1 MGVVR
6 FSVDVDFE
14 GGVGGVGGAGF
25 SVDMSR
31 DGARTESTGKE
42 RPETKRPGRERVTS
56 NDIERSMV
64 HPRYATRKREVVQRG
79 ARNGLQWYRGGA
91 SLLCRRGT
99 IKWRLLHIHIC
110 INA

>member
-14 GGVGGVGGAGF
+14 GGVGGAGF
-25 SVDMSR
+25 SVDTSR

-56 NDIERSMV
+56 TASERSIV
-64 HPRYATRKREVVQRG
+64 HTGANAIRDSAETRIGAKRS
-79 ARNGLQWYRGGA
+79 A
-91 SLLCRRGT
+91 
-99 IKWRLLHIHIC
+99 
-110 INA
+110 